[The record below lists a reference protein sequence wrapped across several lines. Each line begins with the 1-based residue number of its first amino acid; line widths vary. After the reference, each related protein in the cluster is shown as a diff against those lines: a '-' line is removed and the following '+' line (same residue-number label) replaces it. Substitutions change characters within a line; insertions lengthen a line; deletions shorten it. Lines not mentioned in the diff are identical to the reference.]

1 MRNFVR
7 IFQPIVHARQ
17 LDSKQAV
24 FSSLLRIR
32 PVNPLSAK
40 KPSAGTPFPADK
52 PSPQKSAREADACAR
67 RRERDPAASERSA
80 RKPRQ
85 QLKRLSVDDEN
96 DFRSSALRRLG

>member
-52 PSPQKSAREADACAR
+52 PSPQKSAREADACA
-67 RRERDPAASERSA
+67 EPG
-80 RKPRQ
+80 
-85 QLKRLSVDDEN
+85 
-96 DFRSSALRRLG
+96 ALDGGTHIIFAFTHGPDG